1 MKREQGSIL
10 NFVEQIGIGMLKIGI
25 IGCGRIADAHAEQ
38 IQRIAGCEIVGV
50 CDQEELMA
58 KQLYERFSVKNYFS
72 NTDQL
77 LETARPDIVHI
88 TTSAQ
93 SHFELA
99 TTCLDAGCHVYVE
112 KPFTVTTAEAEALIK
127 LATDKNRKCT
137 VGHDDQFTPATRMMR
152 DLIREGFLGGPPV
165 HMESYYCYDLGDQR
179 YAKELLGDKNHWVR
193 KLPGKLLQNNI
204 SHGICR
210 IAEFMNTD
218 FPEVIAHGFTSPFL
232 RGMNETDIVDE
243 LRVIIDEEKTRTA
256 YFTFSSQMRPEL
268 KHFRI
273 YGPKNAIV
281 IDHDHQTVIRVNG
294 TKYKSYLD
302 KFITPYDFSKQYIA
316 NSVNNIFRFLKSDFH
331 MKSGMKFL
339 IESFYH
345 SVLDDAP
352 LPIPY
357 REILLTSRI
366 MDLIFSQINMQK
378 ILE

>member
-1 MKREQGSIL
+1 
-10 NFVEQIGIGMLKIGI
+10 MLKICI

-38 IQRIAGCEIVGV
+38 IQRIVGCEIVGV

-58 KQLYERFSVKNYFS
+58 KQLYERFAVKSYFS
-72 NTDQL
+72 NIEEML
-77 LETARPDIVHI
+77 ATARPDVVHI

-127 LATDKNRKCT
+127 LATAKNRKCT

-165 HMESYYCYDLGDQR
+165 HMESYYCYDLRDQQ
-179 YAKELLGDKNHWVR
+179 YARELLRDKNHWVR
-193 KLPGKLLQNNI
+193 KLPGQLLQNNI
-204 SHGICR
+204 SHGISR
-210 IAEFMNTD
+210 IAEFLNTD
-218 FPEVIAHGFTSPFL
+218 FPEVIVHGFTSPFL
-232 RGMNETDIVDE
+232 RKINETDIVDE
-243 LRVIIDEEKTRTA
+243 LRVIIDEEKTTTA

-281 IDHDHQTVIRVNG
+281 VDHDHQTIIRVG
-294 TKYKSYLD
+294 GDKHKSYLD
-302 KFITPYDFSKQYIA
+302 KFIPPYEFAKQYMT
-316 NSVNNIFRFLKSDFH
+316 NSMNNIYRFLKNDFH

-339 IESFYH
+339 IESFYR
-345 SVLDDAP
+345 SILDDDP

-366 MDLIFSQINMQK
+366 MDLIFLQLKTQK
-378 ILE
+378 ALE